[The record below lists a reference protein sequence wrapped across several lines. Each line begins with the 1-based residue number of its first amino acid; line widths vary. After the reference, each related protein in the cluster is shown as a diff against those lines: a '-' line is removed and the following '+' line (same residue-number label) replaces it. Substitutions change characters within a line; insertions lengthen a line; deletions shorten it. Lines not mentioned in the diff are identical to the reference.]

1 MSRDTLERPRSR
13 PRPPGPARAARP
25 APKVPPASTAPPIDP
40 RLRARRQEVAR
51 GRARKR
57 LRRVAAVAAVLGVGA
72 AGYGLAHSPLLDI
85 DAVHLEGAVGSRA
98 SAVAAAADVDAGTAM
113 VALDPD
119 AVARRV
125 EALAWV
131 ESASVRR
138 DWPGTVVVSV
148 APREPVARHRNGQV
162 LDAAGRFLGTPDPA
176 AGPLPEAVVPAGEPG
191 SVLAPEHRAVGAVLA
206 AVPEPLDAAV
216 DSATV
221 VDGEVVLT
229 LTDGIRVRFGGP
241 ERATAKFV
249 ALGALLDQA
258 DRATIATIDVRVPTS
273 PSLTRTP
280 GSGA

>member
-1 MSRDTLERPRSR
+1 VT
-13 PRPPGPARAARP
+13 PPVA
-25 APKVPPASTAPPIDP
+25 TTPPIDP

-57 LRRVAAVAAVLGVGA
+57 LRRVAVVVAVLGVGA
-72 AGYGLAHSPLLDI
+72 AGYGLAHSPLLDV
-85 DAVHLEGAVGSRA
+85 DAVHLEGAVGGRA
-98 SAVAAAADVDAGTAM
+98 NAVASAADVEPGTAM
-113 VALDPD
+113 VALDPG

-125 EALAWV
+125 EGLAWV

-138 DWPGTVVVSV
+138 DWPGTVVVAV
-148 APREPVARHRNGQV
+148 TPREPVARHRNGQV
-162 LDAAGRFLGTPDPA
+162 LDASGRFLGAPDPA
-176 AGPLPEAVVPAGEPG
+176 ADPLPEAVVPPGEPG
-191 SVLAPEHRAVGAVLA
+191 SVLAPEHRTVGVVLA
-206 AVPEPLDAAV
+206 AVPPSLVDAVA
-216 DSATV
+216 SARV

-241 ERATAKFV
+241 QRASAKFV

-273 PSLTRTP
+273 PSLTRTS